1 MGLNLLIKVFSIFY
15 CFNFVKK
22 YPNQW
27 LRYFFRL
34 FYYLSS
40 CCCCLCCIIRC
51 CSIALGVFTSVTA
64 TSVGC
69 PFLYT
74 VNFIFCPTFL
84 AAISP
89 TNAPAEFTSFPSTA
103 VITSFLVI
111 PAAAAGPFGT
121 TFPMNTPFDDF
132 KLRAFTL
139 FSS

>member
-1 MGLNLLIKVFSIFY
+1 MELNLWQRVFSIFY

-34 FYYLSS
+34 FYYLPS

-51 CSIALGVFTSVTA
+51 CSIAFGVFIRFTGISID
-64 TSVGC
+64 C
-69 PFLYT
+69 PFLRT
-74 VNFIFCPTFL
+74 VNFIVCPTFL

-89 TNAPAEFTSFPSTA
+89 TNAPAEFTLFPSTA

-111 PAAAAGPFGT
+111 PAAAACFHLNYLNILQYMV
-121 TFPMNTPFDDF
+121 FQIYR
-132 KLRAFTL
+132 LQ
-139 FSS
+139 